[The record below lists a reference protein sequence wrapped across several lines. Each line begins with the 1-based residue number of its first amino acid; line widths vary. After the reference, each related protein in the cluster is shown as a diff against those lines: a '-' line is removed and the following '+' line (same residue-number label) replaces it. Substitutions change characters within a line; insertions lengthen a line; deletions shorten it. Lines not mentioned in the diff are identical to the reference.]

1 MRLGVHRVKVLV
13 TGATGKVGNAVAR
26 ALHARG
32 DEVVALARDPDRAR
46 GVLPEGVAV
55 VRGDVTDPGSV
66 RAAVDGCERVFN
78 AMGMPEQWVPDESIF
93 ERLNARGS
101 ETVVQAARDAGVRP
115 LLQTSTIDVF
125 DAPPGGRL
133 DETRVATRR
142 RTPPTSARSS
152 TPSSSRS

>member
-55 VRGDVTDPGSV
+55 ARGDVTDSGSV
-66 RAAVDGCERVFN
+66 RAAVDGCDLVFK
-78 AMGMPEQWVPDESIF
+78 AMSIPEQGVRDESIF
-93 ERLNARGS
+93 ERMNERGS
-101 ETVVQAARDAGVRP
+101 ETVVQAARDAGVRRFV
-115 LLQTSTIDVF
+115 QTSTIDVF
-125 DAPPGGRL
+125 EAPPGGRF
-133 DETRVATRR
+133 DE
-142 RTPPTSARSS
+142 P
-152 TPSSSRS
+152 